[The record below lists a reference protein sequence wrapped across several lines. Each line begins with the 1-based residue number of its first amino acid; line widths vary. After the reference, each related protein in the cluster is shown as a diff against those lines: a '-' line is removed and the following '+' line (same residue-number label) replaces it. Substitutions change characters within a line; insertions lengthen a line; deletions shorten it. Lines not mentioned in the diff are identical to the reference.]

1 MNDVDGE
8 RFELERA
15 LDLQVA
21 VLRCQRS
28 ALLYGATDLERS
40 VIATIVSELGSNVL
54 KYAGSGSVEM
64 RRVRRGTAIDVEV
77 TVSDA
82 GPGIADVA
90 LALTD
95 HYSSGRTLGLG
106 LPGVRRMSDELDIT
120 VTPGGGATVR
130 ARKRL
135 RGRAS
140 NDDAI
145 GTTDLAPLR
154 AAAGGRSAARAV
166 HPGSVPAAAAPV
178 RVRAARE
185 RWSAAAALRQR
196 AGQRSGGDAVVIA
209 ERDALVLL
217 AIVDATGHGRVAAA
231 LADTLTAR
239 VRSTFATTPD
249 PFDLVALLHD
259 LHEVSVGT
267 VGAAVGLALLDTERC
282 ELRYLAVGNVRA
294 AAVGRRRFTGVARD
308 GVLGRRWPTPFV
320 QRTQLERGDLVA
332 LWTDGL
338 PEVLAREFGA
348 DDGDV
353 EPLAQRLVERHAKG
367 HDDAACL
374 LLRWRS

>member
-1 MNDVDGE
+1 MSAESGE
-8 RFELERA
+8 RFEIARA
-15 LDLQVA
+15 LDLQAA

-28 ALLYGATDLERS
+28 AMLYGATDLERS

-64 RRVRRGTAIDVEV
+64 RRVRRGTAIDVEI

-106 LPGVRRMSDELDIT
+106 LPGVRRMSDELDIAI
-120 VTPGGGATVR
+120 TPGGGATVR

-135 RGRAS
+135 RGHAS
-140 NDDAI
+140 DD
-145 GTTDLAPLR
+145 GVDTGLARPR
-154 AAAGGRSAARAV
+154 TAPRVYGEERAV
-166 HPGSVPAAAAPV
+166 PAGSAPSGAATV

-196 AGQRSGGDAVVIA
+196 AGQRSGGDAVAIA

-231 LADTLTAR
+231 LATTLTAR

-249 PFDLVALLHD
+249 PRDVTALLRD
-259 LHEVSVGT
+259 LHEASVGT
-267 VGAAVGLALLDTERC
+267 VGAAAGLALLDTERS

-320 QRTQLERGDLVA
+320 QRTQLEHGDLVA

-338 PEVLAREFGA
+338 PEALAREFGGDQA
-348 DDGDV
+348 DV
-353 EPLAQRLVERHAKG
+353 EPLAERLVERHAKT

-374 LLRWRS
+374 LLRWRP